1 MSATV
6 NLFLNFHFLYSGVQ
20 IVRGTGSLRVKVPN
34 PGTVQV
40 ANFGLTEPLD
50 RALRRSFNSGP
61 LEVSHPPI
69 FNRPSLSSTD
79 LRPGVARGELL
90 EALTFCTVSTIL
102 ALLAILDLL
111 RSCGTEAVRC
121 K

>member
-1 MSATV
+1 M
-6 NLFLNFHFLYSGVQ
+6 Q
-20 IVRGTGSLRVKVPN
+20 IVRRVRGTGSLRVKVPN

-40 ANFGLTEPLD
+40 AKTSQRLTEPLD